1 MPKQSRIAVILI
13 ALMLSTA
20 GYALAAKQ
28 SVVQPAVPLNLHE
41 QDCVDRLS
49 TAITFRTIGAEDQSK
64 LQEQPF
70 LALQAFLRTA
80 FPRVHK
86 ELASERINGY
96 SLLFTWQGTDPDRP
110 PIILMAHQD
119 VVPVNPG
126 TEADWT
132 HPAFSGAIADGYVW
146 GRGTLDVKASLM
158 AILESVEALLAEGYQ
173 PQRTIYLAFG
183 HDEEVSGHNGA
194 EKIVAHLKA
203 KGIKAE
209 YVIDEGGSVLTTGLA
224 GIKSPVALVGVA
236 EKGYVSI
243 ELAVMD
249 PGGHSSMPPRHTAVG
264 ILAQA
269 INRLEDHP
277 FPAHLTTMNLTLS
290 YLADK
295 LPSAKRVIVTNPW
308 LFGPL
313 VKHLMSQSP
322 ETDASIRTTTA
333 ATMIS
338 GSTKENVLPQ
348 KATAVINF
356 RIFPGDTITSVTE
369 HVRTTID
376 DPRVTIRP
384 LPNATNPSPIS
395 DTHARGYRLIEETI
409 YQTMGQM
416 NLTVAPYLVLG
427 GSDSRFYAPI
437 AENVYRFVP
446 MSVSGDDLKR
456 IHGTNERIGTQDYA
470 CMIRFYAQLIRNS
483 Q

>member
-13 ALMLSTA
+13 TLLLPIA
-20 GYALAAKQ
+20 GYAFAAKQ
-28 SVVQPAVPLNLHE
+28 PVVQPAVPLSLHE
-41 QDCVDRLS
+41 QACIERLS
-49 TAITFRTIGAEDQSK
+49 TAITFRTIGAEDQAQLK
-64 LQEQPF
+64 KQPF
-70 LALQAFLRTA
+70 LDLHAFLRTA
-80 FPRVHK
+80 FPLVHK
-86 ELASERINGY
+86 DLVCELINGY
-96 SLLFTWQGTDPDRP
+96 SLLYTWQGSDPDRA

-132 HPAFSGAIADGYVW
+132 HPAFSGIIADGYVW
-146 GRGTLDVKASLM
+146 GRGTLDLKAGMLAM
-158 AILESVEALLAEGYQ
+158 LEAVEALLAEGYQ

-224 GIKSPVALVGVA
+224 GIKSPVALVGIA

-243 ELAVMD
+243 ELAVTD

-277 FPAHLTTMNLTLS
+277 FPAHLTTMNQTLT
-290 YLADK
+290 YIADK
-295 LPSAKRVIVTNPW
+295 LPIAKRVIVTNPW
-308 LFGPL
+308 IFGPL
-313 VKHLMSQSP
+313 VKYLMSQSP

-348 KATAVINF
+348 TATAVINF

-369 HVRTTID
+369 HVRTAID
-376 DPRVTIRP
+376 DPRVTLRP

-395 DTHARGYRLIEETI
+395 DTRARGYRLIEETI

-427 GSDSRFYAPI
+427 GSDSRFYTPV
-437 AENVYRFVP
+437 AENVYRFLPVP
-446 MSVSGDDLKR
+446 LAGEDLKR
-456 IHGTNERIGTQDYA
+456 FHGTNERIATQDYVR
-470 CMIRFYAQLIRNS
+470 MIRFYAQLIRNS